1 MITIHPRIFKY
12 THSWYRDTCTLTHIQ
27 VQLLEKLRRRGPD
40 YTGEA
45 AVPIGDHSVQLEMVG
60 TLLHMRGA
68 EPTPQPLRG
77 NGNLSTSVGD
87 TKKTSTGDNLLL
99 WNGNIFG
106 GEIEAR

>member
-1 MITIHPRIFKY
+1 M
-12 THSWYRDTCTLTHIQ
+12 
-27 VQLLEKLRRRGPD
+27 LEKLKRRGPD

-68 EPTPQPLRG
+68 EPTPQPLKG
-77 NGNLSTSVGD
+77 NGSLSTSAGD
-87 TKKTSTGDNLLL
+87 TEKTLMGDNLLL

>member
-1 MITIHPRIFKY
+1 
-12 THSWYRDTCTLTHIQ
+12 
-27 VQLLEKLRRRGPD
+27 VLEKLRRRGPD
-40 YTGEA
+40 FTGEA
-45 AVPIGDHSVQLEMVG
+45 TVPIGDHHSVQLEMIG

-77 NGNLSTSVGD
+77 NGNFSAASVGD

-106 GEIEAR
+106 GEIEARQVTHFIRFKIITITTLCTCSNVM